1 MTLRNWDSQ
10 RARQEIARLLT
21 PGVLGHYTHF
31 EATEVFATAGM
42 GSAPFN
48 VFSIFVAE
56 ERAPNAAETPHLLN
70 HQQRIKVKSLP
81 EWNFGI
87 NRYVSPIA
95 ELLPLLDALC
105 DAKEWRGS
113 GHPLHAGELISAP
126 PQFVPPDFGTPVPW
140 NRVLKNNFWNGSHVF
155 EWADAEKTAL
165 QPLFDDPRRLQEL
178 SDTVR
183 AYAPLGLASFSDRL
197 GSIVIQLPVTVL
209 IGRFAEL
216 QGSGDFRLSTTWS
229 PQATPRPLRAS
240 CAMHFDDVIA
250 AFRSVPAEDTETQL
264 PMYDGQ
270 GLHHGILW
278 DDANGVLLA
287 ATGEMSFVSAV
298 VTNLYLLDPE
308 PRVFV
313 VPDGQGGEKT
323 VRIGLIPEPIQ
334 NTVGEAVKNP
344 AGEWTQR
351 RIYKEETDKL
361 LVERRFVQYKP
372 EQGVDLRAKALADIR
387 WLIDKHGE
395 DGVWL
400 WDPYLSADDI
410 INTLFHCRFFGANLR
425 GLTAGDEPASQATE
439 APPGDARPASER
451 FSAAQNVRLTNLNS
465 NFRGLDL
472 EYRIRTGSAG
482 WGFHDRF
489 LIFPATDRA
498 AKAWSLGTSV
508 NSLGDRHHILQQVG
522 DGQRIRDAFAELWDA
537 LDRPENLIWKTP

>member
-21 PGVLGHYTHF
+21 PGMLGHYTHF
-31 EATEVFATAGM
+31 EATEVFATAGK

-81 EWNFGI
+81 EWNFGV

-113 GHPLHAGELISAP
+113 GQPLHAGELISAP

-178 SDTVR
+178 SETVR

-216 QGSGDFRLSTTWS
+216 QGSGDFTLSTTWS
-229 PQATPRPLRAS
+229 PQATPRPFRAS

-250 AFRSVPAEDTETQL
+250 AFRSVPAEDAETQL

-270 GLHHGILW
+270 GLHRGIL
-278 DDANGVLLA
+278 
-287 ATGEMSFVSAV
+287 
-298 VTNLYLLDPE
+298 
-308 PRVFV
+308 
-313 VPDGQGGEKT
+313 
-323 VRIGLIPEPIQ
+323 
-334 NTVGEAVKNP
+334 
-344 AGEWTQR
+344 
-351 RIYKEETDKL
+351 
-361 LVERRFVQYKP
+361 
-372 EQGVDLRAKALADIR
+372 
-387 WLIDKHGE
+387 
-395 DGVWL
+395 
-400 WDPYLSADDI
+400 
-410 INTLFHCRFFGANLR
+410 
-425 GLTAGDEPASQATE
+425 
-439 APPGDARPASER
+439 
-451 FSAAQNVRLTNLNS
+451 
-465 NFRGLDL
+465 
-472 EYRIRTGSAG
+472 
-482 WGFHDRF
+482 
-489 LIFPATDRA
+489 
-498 AKAWSLGTSV
+498 
-508 NSLGDRHHILQQVG
+508 
-522 DGQRIRDAFAELWDA
+522 
-537 LDRPENLIWKTP
+537 